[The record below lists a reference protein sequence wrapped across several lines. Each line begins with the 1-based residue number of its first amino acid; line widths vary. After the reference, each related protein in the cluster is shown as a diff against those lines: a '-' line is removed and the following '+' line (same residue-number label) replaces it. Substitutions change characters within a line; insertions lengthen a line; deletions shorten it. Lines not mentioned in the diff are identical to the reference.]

1 MPLTSAEKIRRF
13 REKKKLTDP
22 DYQEKENMRTEAI
35 RKKKVAGMTALQKK
49 QYKAT
54 AKLRK
59 HKSRGAQRK
68 RASSITLAVHLNVDN
83 RNLLINKSLQSGH
96 FE

>member
-22 DYQEKENMRTEAI
+22 DYQKKENMRTEAI

-49 QYKAT
+49 QYKAA
-54 AKLRK
+54 AKLVTW
-59 HKSRGAQRK
+59 HHPHTTGHSFVQDYGA
-68 RASSITLAVHLNVDN
+68 H
-83 RNLLINKSLQSGH
+83 
-96 FE
+96 

>member
-22 DYQEKENMRTEAI
+22 DYQKKENMRTAAI
-35 RKKKVAGMTALQKK
+35 RKKKVAGMTALQKQ
-49 QYKAT
+49 QYKAA

-59 HKSRGAQRK
+59 HESNPELRSERKIVSAMPVQCRGA
-68 RASSITLAVHLNVDN
+68 
-83 RNLLINKSLQSGH
+83 
-96 FE
+96 